1 MVKFNES
8 SVCRFLMNIPLLVSG
23 QALDVLR
30 VAVGG
35 ARDPCCRHPCGSCA
49 SRRRH
54 LHAEVRED
62 PDHPRAVQR
71 TAERV
76 CVRVCECSLSSGRA
90 SHSAIPLV
98 TSTSCWAILAL
109 LCSERRLVLLLL
121 LLLLLGLQWH

>member
-1 MVKFNES
+1 MKAAFATI
-8 SVCRFLMNIPLLVSG
+8 MNIPLLVSG

-35 ARDPCCRHPCGSCA
+35 ARDSCCRHPRGSCA
-49 SRRRH
+49 RRRRY

-76 CVRVCECSLSSGRA
+76 CVCVCVSAACPPAEQVTA
-90 SHSAIPLV
+90 QSH
-98 TSTSCWAILAL
+98 
-109 LCSERRLVLLLL
+109 
-121 LLLLLGLQWH
+121 